1 MYEMKKAAA
10 LCLTAF
16 YLLLTSGMFVCA
28 VHCTTEK
35 LVNKQCMQMAGT
47 PGKCCADKSKG
58 DGCCK
63 KHGNFVIKENVKP
76 GYQIRFSLPLLT
88 FEPVQPAD
96 LIFHPTAF
104 APISSLNNGNDPPG
118 ESGKAMS
125 IRFCSLLI

>member
-63 KHGNFVIKENVKP
+63 KHANFVIKENVKP

-88 FEPVQPAD
+88 FLPVKPIGVTFEPA
-96 LIFHPTAF
+96 AF
-104 APISSLNNGNDPPG
+104 TPIASMNNGNDPPG
-118 ESGKAMS
+118 KSGKAIS

>member
-1 MYEMKKAAA
+1 MKKAAA

-63 KHGNFVIKENVKP
+63 KHANFVIKENVKP

-88 FEPVQPAD
+88 FLPVKPIGVTFEPA
-96 LIFHPTAF
+96 AF
-104 APISSLNNGNDPPG
+104 TIASMNNGNDPPG
-118 ESGKAMS
+118 KSGKAIS